1 MRPQN
6 QTIAVMRYSY
16 RMAAIEE
23 FLPHDAAVSCGRM
36 AAARAYGRTLLS
48 MQMKLPVILLLDLTR
63 FGPNRVA
70 ADMEGNGGFDF
81 WVIFGAIL
89 EEFWRFFEE
98 FWRNWFIV
106 RRRKNFHQLETNKE
120 NEVLR
125 PLWPPNSLGGHI

>member
-70 ADMEGNGGFDF
+70 ADMEGNGEFDF
-81 WVIFGAIL
+81 LEIF
-89 EEFWRFFEE
+89 EDFWRIS
-98 FWRNWFIV
+98 WRF
-106 RRRKNFHQLETNKE
+106 LE
-120 NEVLR
+120 
-125 PLWPPNSLGGHI
+125 IF